1 MKKLLIVCLLSGLFQ
16 SLYAQDE
23 AIFNQYHITPILINP
38 AAAGFEEG
46 HQLQLNAR
54 GQWSGFVD
62 APQTYAVNYNGAVG
76 KTFGLGIGILSE
88 TAAQLSRTRAQ
99 LNYAFRFTVKEK
111 VKISAGFG
119 TRYERLSLDNSITS
133 GSFFD
138 LADDIVSDAL
148 TGQGAFDA
156 SLGIYSTINDDTY
169 MGLTVTN
176 LVRTRLDQIVTANQE
191 SLLKYFIFQ
200 VGHKFRVP
208 DLKFTLEPS
217 LLIRQV
223 KDAPF
228 QMDLNLKAGFLDDQ
242 LITGISYRALGAVG
256 MLLGTRLNSFYLYYS
271 YDLSFQRFQRY
282 NMGSHEIS
290 FAFNLSK
297 KQKKVDN
304 ADY

>member
-16 SLYAQDE
+16 GLFAQDE

-99 LNYAFRFTVKEK
+99 MNYAFRFTVKDK

-119 TRYERLSLDNSITS
+119 TRYEQLSLDNSITS
-133 GSFFD
+133 GTFFD
-138 LADDIVSDAL
+138 QADDIISDAL
-148 TGQGAFDA
+148 SGQGNFDA
-156 SLGIYSTINDDTY
+156 SLGVFSTINENTY
-169 MGLTVTN
+169 IGLTVTN

-200 VGHKFRVP
+200 VGHKFQVP

-228 QMDLNLKAGFLDDQ
+228 QMDLNLKAGFLDNQ